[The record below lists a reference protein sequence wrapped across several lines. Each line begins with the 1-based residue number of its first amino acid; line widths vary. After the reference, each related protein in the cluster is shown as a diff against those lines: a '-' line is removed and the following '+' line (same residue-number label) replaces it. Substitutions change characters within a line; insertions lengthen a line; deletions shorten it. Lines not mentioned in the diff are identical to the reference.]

1 MGKSYKKTPI
11 IKYAGYGK
19 FGKKQANKKVR
30 RLAMSQS
37 SRKGAFHKRL
47 YQTWNIND
55 VVSHWT
61 RDEAIEAGMLDVWER
76 LYHRK

>member
-1 MGKSYKKTPI
+1 MGKSYKRTPI

-19 FGKKQANKKVR
+19 FGKKQANRRVRHSDLIASKGTQHKK
-30 RLAMSQS
+30 
-37 SRKGAFHKRL
+37 L
-47 YQTWNIND
+47 YQTWDIND

-61 RDEAIEAGMLDVWER
+61 REAAEAAGMLDVWER